1 MTDDTIKSL
10 IARTWKNEAAD
21 LAPGK
26 HYIDEEFLVRVN
38 GMVTKKPDDLAAPTV
53 SIPLIAVLA
62 LFWEKAGVTRA
73 HALAMLRDALREAM
87 TADVKEDGRI
97 KERIKDV
104 DAAVKAIKKE
114 LIAGLPKMR
123 RSGKLLVG
131 DLDVEMVPV
140 SEAAFV
146 ASESVGELMGV

>member
-1 MTDDTIKSL
+1 MTNETIKAL
-10 IARTWKNEAAD
+10 LAKTWKNESAD

-26 HYIDEEFLVRVN
+26 HYFDEEFTVRVN
-38 GMVTKKPDDLAAPTV
+38 GTVTKKPDDFAAPTV

-62 LFWEKAGVTRA
+62 LFWEKAGIVRD

-87 TADVKEDGRI
+87 TADVKEDAQI

-104 DAAVKAIKKE
+104 DAAVKAVRKE
-114 LIAGLPKMR
+114 LIAELPKMR
-123 RSGKLLVG
+123 RAGKLLVG

-140 SEAAFV
+140 EGGFV
-146 ASESVGELMGV
+146 GESVGELVGV